1 MASYD
6 QLPAQQRAIVD
17 LVLKRG
23 RSYDQLADT
32 LALPV
37 DRVRELAQETLTS
50 LAPVSAAAVDEDWR
64 AQIADYLLGQQSPP
78 EAAATRGHLRRSEAG
93 RAWSRSVL
101 DSLDHLYANGDMPTI
116 PSGDAGPAPPP
127 PSAPRRE
134 RAELSP
140 EAAAVVRRRRIAG
153 GAVLAAAALALI
165 LLVWP
170 VGLLVGDGDGDG
182 GEQPP
187 AAGEP
192 ELLGQ
197 APLRP
202 VAGASE
208 NTAGIATA
216 VRDGDEELLQV
227 LARVRPTNARQ
238 AYEVWLFDSEQDAV
252 SLGVQRT
259 SEEGE
264 QQINFAGEA
273 VLPDDWRD
281 YRLIDIS
288 REPIDED
295 ESHSGRSVLRVQ
307 TAEILSAQDR

>member
-1 MASYD
+1 M
-6 QLPAQQRAIVD
+6 
-17 LVLKRG
+17 
-23 RSYDQLADT
+23 
-32 LALPV
+32 
-37 DRVRELAQETLTS
+37 
-50 LAPVSAAAVDEDWR
+50 
-64 AQIADYLLGQQSPP
+64 
-78 EAAATRGHLRRSEAG
+78 
-93 RAWSRSVL
+93 L

-116 PSGDAGPAPPP
+116 PSGDAGPEPP

-153 GAVLAAAALALI
+153 GAVLAAAVLALI

-170 VGLLVGDGDGDG
+170 VGLLVGDDGAGDGDG

-187 AAGEP
+187 AAAEP

-202 VAGASE
+202 VAGAGE

-216 VRDGDEELLQV
+216 VRDGDEERLQV

-238 AYEVWLFDSEQDAV
+238 AYEVWLFDSEQDAF
-252 SLGVQRT
+252 SLGVQQT

-307 TAEILSAQDR
+307 TAEILSAQDP